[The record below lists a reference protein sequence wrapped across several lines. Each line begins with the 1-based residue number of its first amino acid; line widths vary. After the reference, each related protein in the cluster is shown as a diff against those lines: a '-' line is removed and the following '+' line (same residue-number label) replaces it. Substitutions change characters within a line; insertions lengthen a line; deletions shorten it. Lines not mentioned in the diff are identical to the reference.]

1 MMSVL
6 VEKIKRIQT
15 ISNDKYIFDMDLVK
29 LIKYMKTIDTHFN
42 QLDYLHNIP
51 IFWYATLLEIIRRKK
66 YNNLIHL
73 KFAVFKDQIY
83 YQEKKRKND
92 YYKQFQ
98 QFFNLNYVTGNGF
111 LINN

>member
-1 MMSVL
+1 MMTAL
-6 VEKIKRIQT
+6 VDKIKRIQT

-51 IFWYATLLEIIRRKK
+51 IFWYATLLEIIRRKR
-66 YNNLIHL
+66 YNSLIHL

-83 YQEKKRKND
+83 YQEKKRKNE
-92 YYKQFQ
+92 YNRQFQ
-98 QFFNLNYVTGNGF
+98 QFFNLNYVSG
-111 LINN
+111 I